1 MDYIHVQHPILVG
14 VGGKTPLVLH
24 APGMKISSCCVGPLA
39 CFEYPY
45 ILMTGML
52 SEKLIVLLIPLKKM
66 NGRFSVWYSVKA
78 VAKLLF
84 WHSNERNSSLTF
96 SLPGPKL

>member
-14 VGGKTPLVLH
+14 VGGKTPLLLH

-52 SEKLIVLLIPLKKM
+52 
-66 NGRFSVWYSVKA
+66 VK
-78 VAKLLF
+78 
-84 WHSNERNSSLTF
+84 NS
-96 SLPGPKL
+96 